1 MSSLF
6 LLANRLFLRVCSQ
19 LLLISRLFLLV
30 RRMQLLYMHLLI
42 IVVEMEHAVFGQR
55 VFGDFEVD
63 FGQGVFGLERHFRVT
78 QTFHLYY
85 GYALRNDAEFAGGA
99 IREVDDAS
107 ASVRTAVGDA
117 HDDLLAVALVGYAQ
131 QRAEGIGAV
140 SARQTVMVQALSAA
154 CARACGTFRIE
165 RGLACLR
172 LCADIGKAYCCKNY

>member
-6 LLANRLFLRVCSQ
+6 LLAH
-19 LLLISRLFLLV
+19 RLFLLC
-30 RRMQLLYMHLLI
+30 RSIQLLDINLLI

-55 VFGDFEVD
+55 VFCDFKIELGED
-63 FGQGVFGLERHFRVT
+63 IFFGLEWYFGGMYAL
-78 QTFHLYY
+78 HLHD

-117 HDDLLAVALVGYAQ
+117 HDDLLAVALVGDAQ
-131 QRAEGIGAV
+131 QCAEGISAV
-140 SARQTVMVQALSAA
+140 SARQTVVVQALSAA
-154 CARACGTFRIE
+154 CARASGTFRIE
-165 RGLACLR
+165 RSLACLR

>member
-6 LLANRLFLRVCSQ
+6 LLAH
-19 LLLISRLFLLV
+19 RLFLLC
-30 RRMQLLYMHLLI
+30 RSIQLLDINLLI

-63 FGQGVFGLERHFRVT
+63 FGQGVFGLERYFRVT

-85 GYALRNDAEFAGGA
+85 GYALRNNAKFVGSA

-117 HDDLLAVALVGYAQ
+117 HDDLLAVALVGDAQ
-131 QRAEGIGAV
+131 QRAEWIGAV
-140 SARQTVMVQALSAA
+140 SARQTVVVQALSAA

-165 RGLACLR
+165 RSLACLR

>member
-1 MSSLF
+1 MMEMSSLF
-6 LLANRLFLRVCSQ
+6 LLAH
-19 LLLISRLFLLV
+19 RLFLLV
-30 RRMQLLYMHLLI
+30 RRMQLLDMHLLVF
-42 IVVEMEHAVFGQR
+42 VVEVEHAVFGQR

-85 GYALRNDAEFAGGA
+85 GYALRYYAEFAGGA

-117 HDDLLAVALVGYAQ
+117 HDYLLAVAFVGYAQ

-140 SARQTVMVQALSAA
+140 SARKTVVVQALSAT
-154 CARACGTFRIE
+154 CTRARGTFRIE
-165 RGLACLR
+165 
-172 LCADIGKAYCCKNY
+172 IGRAHV

>member
-6 LLANRLFLRVCSQ
+6 LLAHRLFLLVCNQ

-30 RRMQLLYMHLLI
+30 RRMQFLYMHLLI

-78 QTFHLYY
+78 QTFHLYN
-85 GYALRNDAEFAGGA
+85 GYALRNNAEYTGGA
-99 IREVDDAS
+99 IREVAGGGG
-107 ASVRTAVGDA
+107 RGG
-117 HDDLLAVALVGYAQ
+117 ALVGFAQ

-140 SARQTVMVQALSAA
+140 SARQTVVVQALSAA
-154 CARACGTFRIE
+154 CARAGGTFRIE

-172 LCADIGKAYCCKNY
+172 LCADIGKAYCRKNY